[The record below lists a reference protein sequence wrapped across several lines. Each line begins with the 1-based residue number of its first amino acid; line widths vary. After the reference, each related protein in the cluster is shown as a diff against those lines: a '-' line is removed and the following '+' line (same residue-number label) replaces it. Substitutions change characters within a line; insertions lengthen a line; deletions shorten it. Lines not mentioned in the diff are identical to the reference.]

1 MGRVRNPCDL
11 PPLRPHLMQT
21 NNVATHG
28 NELPINLDL
37 VPRPYH
43 GKVVIDLHRK
53 LASMTFFSQLPLRYD
68 SSGVELQ
75 SASEELVLSPPPP
88 APPKISRSRLPVAK

>member
-11 PPLRPHLMQT
+11 PSLHPHLMQT

-37 VPRPYH
+37 VPRPHH

-53 LASMTFFSQLPLRYD
+53 LAQLRFVMIPPGSNSKAPARNLFSLRPLLLLPK
-68 SSGVELQ
+68 SH
-75 SASEELVLSPPPP
+75 VLGC
-88 APPKISRSRLPVAK
+88 